1 MSSKTKTTT
10 TKEEARHALV
20 PKLRFPEFRGAKGW
34 ESGKV
39 DDHVDTVTPPK
50 KLPTASY
57 ASSGAFP
64 IIDQSQS
71 DICGWTDDNEA
82 LIREGLPLIVFGDHT
97 CILKLISRPFAQGAD
112 GIKILK
118 SRSQVG
124 TPFLFQ
130 FLSYRPVV
138 TEEYKRH
145 YSILKEKAVFYPE
158 LKSGEQQ
165 KIAECLS
172 SVDELMAAQARKVGA
187 LKIHKNGLMQ
197 QLFPGDGETKPKLR
211 FPEFQNAGKWSE
223 MRLGDIGRVIRGASP
238 RPKGDPRYY
247 GGPVPRLMVQDV
259 TRDGKWV
266 TPRID
271 SLTTAG
277 AKLSRPCKAGTLTI
291 VCSGTV
297 GVVSFLAVDAC
308 IHDGFLALI
317 EIDESKATKDFLYHS
332 LSTLRLQFEE
342 GATHGG
348 VFTNLTT
355 SGIQQFE
362 IKCPKPP
369 EQQRIAACLSGIDDL
384 ITSET
389 QKLEA
394 LKAHKRA
401 LMQQMFPTPHD

>member
-384 ITSET
+384 ITSES